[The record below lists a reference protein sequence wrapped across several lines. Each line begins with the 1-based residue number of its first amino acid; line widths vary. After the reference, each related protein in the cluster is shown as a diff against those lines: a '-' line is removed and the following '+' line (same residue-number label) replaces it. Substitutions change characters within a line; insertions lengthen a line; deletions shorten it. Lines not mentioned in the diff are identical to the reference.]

1 MSPIFLGDS
10 EDAAP
15 CRCGPPSS
23 PSPELSGTETAL
35 TSDTDG
41 PELLN
46 PAPQGPEPIAIIG
59 MGCRLPGGAS
69 TPSKL
74 WDLLEAGR
82 SAQGRLPADRYNMDA
97 FYHPNGDRPGSMNTS
112 GGYFIQEDV
121 RGFDNSMFGINH
133 LEAMY
138 MDPQQRKLLEVTFEA
153 FEAAGLSLEA
163 MSGANVGCYVGNF
176 VTDFIT
182 MQLKDPEYTHR
193 YTATGSGTTILANRI
208 SHVFNLK
215 GPSFVIDTACS
226 SSLYCLHAACSALW
240 QGECDAAVVAG
251 ANLIQSPE
259 QQLATMKAGVLSGT
273 STCHTFDASADGYGR
288 ADGIGVLLVK
298 RLSDAVRDNDPIRS
312 VIRSTAVN
320 SNGKT
325 NGITLPSADGQ
336 EAVIRKAYALAG
348 LGYDDTDYVECH
360 GTGTA
365 VGDPIE
371 VEALSRV
378 FRRQPASRPLLIGS
392 VKTNL
397 GHSEAA
403 SGISSLLKVA
413 MALECGRIPPT
424 IGIGSLNPKLK
435 LDEWNMRIV
444 TENTDWPQKETGAG
458 QPTRR
463 ALRRAGVNSFGYG
476 GANAHCI
483 LESADAHVP
492 RGYRER
498 GAAAAAAAAA
508 RLASTTGA
516 ARTALLIPVSAK
528 SASSLERKAA
538 DLASYVAAKT
548 ASGSSLE
555 ASDLAYTLGVRR
567 SHLSS
572 RGFWIVGP
580 GSLSRDVVVASDED
594 KTADKLYR
602 RIAGRTYGKHALA
615 FVFTGQGAQWAG
627 MGRELMDE
635 FPSFRRTVQMLDST
649 LQLLPQAPTWTLR
662 GALLEPPESSSIN
675 LASRSQP
682 VCTAVQL
689 ALVRLLRGWGVAPEL
704 VVGHSSGEIAAAYA
718 AGRLTARQAIA
729 VAYYRGYAV
738 ERATSVGAMMAA
750 GLSQDEADADV
761 SALGL
766 TGKIR
771 VACVNSPESVT
782 ISGDTDG
789 VEAYKAVLDGRGV
802 FARLLKTDGRAYHS
816 HHMAAVGGLYE
827 DLVVEALASAA
838 VRNDLD
844 DEEAQKSTSPARWI
858 SSVTGQVV
866 GDEMP
871 TAEPSY
877 WRANLES
884 PVLFAQVVEKL
895 LSPGKPVHLVEI
907 GPHSAL
913 EMPIRQTRT
922 KVGIDPAKTPYNSA
936 LLRGKNSTT
945 TMLTLAGELFLHGHS
960 ISFGAVNDNSSNNH
974 LPSRFP
980 PTKPGLLLLSAAAR
994 QPRVLT
1000 DLPKHVWDYDGGAG
1014 FNEPRSSVEWRNRTH
1029 PRHDLLGS
1037 RVLGGDGI
1045 TRQWRNLLR
1054 AADVAWLV
1062 GHKLDTTTV
1071 LPAAGYLAMAI
1082 EAVCQTAGVDLE
1094 KHEQG
1099 LPRCRFGL
1107 RHVHVEKALMVPDDQ
1122 QAGIEVF
1129 TTLQPATAPKTATAA
1144 AAAAAAASSG
1154 WYKFIVSSFVAG
1166 ESTRHAHGLVRITQ
1180 DEGTSPGGT
1189 KPPESSP
1196 PPLPVDADAME
1207 PSAPRTWYRK
1217 FVQEGLNFSGP
1228 LQSLSGIETHRR
1240 RGQMHLL
1247 ARTSLAPGLGGES
1260 AYALHPIAID
1270 ALFQSGPI
1278 ACTRGVVRDF
1288 TAKVPVYIE
1297 DMELRMLDRS
1307 LAPGPSRSGH
1317 EASDAPARQGSIRT
1331 ICKAAGLGA
1340 ISVDSQLYE
1349 GEDLVLRISGC
1360 RMVPY
1365 SSGAAGSAGSADR
1378 YERHPMLHVAWKP
1391 DVDRLAD
1398 VGVEHGAAA
1407 LSAYL
1412 SRFQGTDGKG
1422 DGKGDGGS
1430 GLLGAARLA
1439 GGVLDLVV
1447 HKRPTLHV
1455 LLASSSHDE
1464 KAVSHLRELLGVG
1477 TAFRRCLSLWKRS
1490 ADEDGAVQFQDLSA
1504 EGDPAANGSADDAAS
1519 SAPPSIFDVLVILD
1533 TSAAASSSSD
1543 DLTLHSSL
1551 VDENKG
1557 TVIWSGLPSRGS
1569 ITAKLSSLGF
1579 SSMEAQQSHET
1590 EMLEVVLARRIPP
1603 GKKQEPTHREV
1614 LIVERN
1620 PGHEL
1625 NGELAL
1631 HIAELTKKPAVRVTL
1646 DKVTP
1651 ELAAAHAT
1659 VIATVELQD
1668 ALLADVQ
1675 DGDFAQIKTLTDNC
1689 SNLIWVTGGGLA
1701 DGTRPE
1707 QAVVFGLSR
1716 ALMMEQPSLRFFVV
1730 GVDGESVAAQTIA
1743 KQVVGVA
1750 KQALLDDPE
1759 PDFEFVQDGTAGGAL
1774 QVSRFVP
1781 DDSMNS
1787 TFRQRQPN
1795 AAETLQMRLGEAH
1808 PCRLSLNGPVAAS
1821 MSDAFVF
1828 TRDIAHKGIDDDLN
1842 EHEVQVRILA
1852 VGLHA
1857 RDLRAMTG
1865 EMWDG
1870 DGDTQPQAVTSQYV
1884 GRIIRV
1890 GSAVDS
1896 LVVDDHVLA
1905 MAPGLCATV
1914 ERIPASSC
1922 RRLSDG
1928 EDPATMASIPVPACT
1943 ALHALRDRARLQPGE
1958 TLLVCYRDADAQGR
1972 DISGPAAVHI
1982 ARALGANVLAVVVV
1996 DDDGDDDATRQEQRS
2011 SISDD
2016 LGLPEPQV
2024 MLVKAGDE
2032 AVFGSDVVSRHGP
2045 VHVVANFCADR
2056 WPVSN
2061 VAAVCADN
2069 ARIVHVGRG
2078 TVLGEL
2084 VATDPAILRR
2094 NVALS
2099 TFDVSTLFTASP
2111 SSPSSP
2117 STTRG
2122 GQLLDGVLSLWRQG
2136 QLQGLPGIRPRLFD
2150 VGNLADA
2157 FRALAATGAKNTSPP
2172 VGRGVVSVSF
2182 GDSSPVRVAAASYHT
2197 VFSPDKSYLLV
2208 GCLGGLGRSMSRWM
2222 LSRGARRF
2230 VFLGRSGTDREAA
2243 ARLVQDLELSGGSVT
2258 VVRGDVADA
2267 ADVERAVAAS
2277 AAAGPIGGVVQA
2289 AMGLDEALFTA
2300 MPAAYWRKGLA
2311 PKVRGSLNLHAALR
2325 GRDAALDFF
2334 LVTSSVSGSVGT
2346 ATESNY
2352 CAANYFLDVFAR
2364 YRRALGLP
2372 ATSVGLG
2379 MISEVGYLHENPE
2392 IEAMLLRKG
2401 IQAIGEDEMLNM
2413 IDISLWRS
2421 AAGGRGASLSAWGAT
2436 DHALAHTLT
2445 GLEPIGVRELRAQGF
2460 DVSSP
2465 VLGDPRAS
2473 LLAAALAADENE
2485 SGGGGAGV
2493 GGGGTSASGGGLPAG
2508 LARAVAAGAV
2518 GEVAA
2523 QALELIAD
2531 KFSNLVLVPRDR
2543 LDLLRPLS
2551 DVGVDS
2557 MLAAEF
2563 RGWIYQQVKVNVPYL
2578 TMLAST
2584 TTLTMLS
2591 ELIAGKLLEA

>member
-10 EDAAP
+10 EDAAT

-35 TSDTDG
+35 TSDSDG

-46 PAPQGPEPIAIIG
+46 PGPQGPEPIAIIG

-74 WDLLEAGR
+74 WELLEAGR

-153 FEAAGLSLEA
+153 FEAAGLSLDA
-163 MSGANVGCYVGNF
+163 VSGANVGCYVGNF

-182 MQLKDPEYTHR
+182 MQLKDAEYTHR

-240 QGECDAAVVAG
+240 QRECDAAVVAG

-298 RLSDAVRDNDPIRS
+298 RLSDAIRDNDPIRS

-348 LGYDDTDYVECH
+348 LGYGDTDYVECH

-378 FRRQPASRPLLIGS
+378 FRRQPGSQPLLIGS

-424 IGIGSLNPKLK
+424 IGISSLNPKLK

-444 TENTDWPQKETGAG
+444 TENTEWPQNRTPNG
-458 QPTRR
+458 QQGGRV
-463 ALRRAGVNSFGYG
+463 LRRAGVNSFGYG

-483 LESADAHVP
+483 LESPDTHVP

-498 GAAAAAAAAA
+498 GAAT
-508 RLASTTGA
+508 RLTNSAGA
-516 ARTALLIPVSAK
+516 PRTALLLPVSSK
-528 SASSLERKAA
+528 SVSSLEQKAA
-538 DLASYVAAKT
+538 DIASYVAAKT
-548 ASGSSLE
+548 ASSADLQ

-572 RGFWIVGP
+572 RGFWIAAP
-580 GSLSRDVVVASDED
+580 DSLSEDVVVGSDAASS
-594 KTADKLYR
+594 KLHT
-602 RIAGRTYGKHALA
+602 RIPGRAYGRHPLA

-649 LQLLPQAPTWTLR
+649 LQLLPHPPTWTLR

-689 ALVRLLRGWGVAPEL
+689 ALVRLLRDWGVAPGFA
-704 VVGHSSGEIAAAYA
+704 VGHSSGEIAAAYA

-738 ERATSVGAMMAA
+738 ERSTTVGAMMAA
-750 GLSQDEADADV
+750 GLSQDEADGDIA
-761 SALGL
+761 ALGL
-766 TGKIR
+766 AGKIR

-789 VEAYKAVLDGRGV
+789 IDEYKAVLDGRGV

-816 HHMAAVGGLYE
+816 HHMAAIGGLYE
-827 DLVVEALASAA
+827 DLVVEALASPA
-838 VRNDLD
+838 VQNDLD
-844 DEEAQKSTSPARWI
+844 DAGQQNLSPAQWI

-866 GDEMP
+866 GDDMP

-895 LSPGKPVHLVEI
+895 LSPGTPVHLVEI

-913 EMPIRQTRT
+913 EMPIKQTRT
-922 KVGIDPAKTPYNSA
+922 KVGIDAAKTPYNSA

-945 TMLTLAGELFLHGHS
+945 TMLTLAGELFLHGHP
-960 ISFGAVNDNSSNNH
+960 IAFGAVNNTTTAH
-974 LPSRFP
+974 TPSRYP
-980 PTKPGLLLLSAAAR
+980 PTKPGMLLSAR
-994 QPRVLT
+994 QPQVLT
-1000 DLPKHVWDYDGGAG
+1000 DLPRHVWDYDGGAG
-1014 FNEPRSSVEWRNRTH
+1014 FHEPRSSIEWRNRTH
-1029 PRHDLLGS
+1029 ARHDLLGS
-1037 RVLGGDGI
+1037 RVPGGDGI
-1045 TRQWRNLLR
+1045 TRQWRNVLR
-1054 AADVAWLV
+1054 AADLAWLV

-1071 LPAAGYLAMAI
+1071 LPAAGYLAMAV
-1082 EAVCQTAGVDLE
+1082 EAACQSAGLSLE
-1094 KHEQG
+1094 RYG
-1099 LPRCRFGL
+1099 RGSPRCSFAL
-1107 RHVHVEKALMVPDDQ
+1107 RHVHVEKALMVLDDQ
-1122 QAGIEVF
+1122 QSGIEVF
-1129 TTLQPATAPKTATAA
+1129 TTLQPATAPRTATAG
-1144 AAAAAAASSG
+1144 SGG
-1154 WYKFIVSSFVAG
+1154 WYKFIVSSFVAE
-1166 ESTRHAHGLVRITQ
+1166 ESTRHAHGLVKLAQNDDR
-1180 DEGTSPGGT
+1180 
-1189 KPPESSP
+1189 PPARR
-1196 PPLPVDADAME
+1196 LPVEDEAME
-1207 PSAPRTWYRK
+1207 QSAPRTWYRK

-1228 LQSLSGIETHRR
+1228 LQSLSRIETHRR
-1240 RGQMHLL
+1240 RGEMHLL
-1247 ARTSLAPGLGGES
+1247 AQTSLSPGLGGES

-1297 DMELRMLDRS
+1297 DMELRM
-1307 LAPGPSRSGH
+1307 PSRSLLSGSFVSPSGDESA
-1317 EASDAPARQGSIRT
+1317 EATAQQGSIRT
-1331 ICKAAGLGA
+1331 ICKSAGLGA
-1340 ISVDSQLYE
+1340 ISVDSQLFD
-1349 GEDLVLRISGC
+1349 GDDLVLRVSGC

-1365 SSGAAGSAGSADR
+1365 SSGAAVGAAAGDG

-1391 DVDRLAD
+1391 DVERLAD
-1398 VGVEHGAAA
+1398 AGIEHGASA
-1407 LSAYL
+1407 LTAYL
-1412 SRFQGTDGKG
+1412 SQFQGTTVIGDDADGVAG
-1422 DGKGDGGS
+1422 V
-1430 GLLGAARLA
+1430 LGAAKLA

-1455 LLASSSHDE
+1455 LLASDSRQDE
-1464 KAVSHLRELLGVG
+1464 SAVKHMRELLGVG
-1477 TAFRRCLSLWKRS
+1477 TAFQRCLSLWKRS
-1490 ADEDGAVQFQDLSA
+1490 TDQDGAVQFQDLSA
-1504 EGDPAANGSADDAAS
+1504 KEDTTANGTATAAS
-1519 SAPPSIFDVLVILD
+1519 SAPPAIFDVLVILD
-1533 TSAAASSSSD
+1533 LGTFSKGSTSADLASY
-1543 DLTLHSSL
+1543 SSL
-1551 VDENKG
+1551 VDEKKG
-1557 TVIWSGLPSRGS
+1557 TLIRSGLPSSASTASSGS
-1569 ITAKLSSLGF
+1569 IPAKLSPLGF
-1579 SSMEAQQSHET
+1579 SCIEAQQSHGT
-1590 EMLEVVLARRIPP
+1590 PVLKVVLAQRGLPD
-1603 GKKQEPTHREV
+1603 KKQELEQQEV

-1620 PGHEL
+1620 PDHKL
-1625 NGELAL
+1625 NKELAL
-1631 HIAELTKKPAVRVTL
+1631 HVAELTDKPAKRVTL
-1646 DKVTP
+1646 DQLTP
-1651 ELAAAHAT
+1651 ELATAHAT
-1659 VIATVELQD
+1659 VIATVELED
-1668 ALLADVQ
+1668 ALLADVK
-1675 DGDFAQIKTLTDNC
+1675 DDDFAQIKTLTDHC
-1689 SNLIWVTGGGLA
+1689 TNLIWVTGGGLA

-1730 GVDGESVAAQTIA
+1730 GVDGESAAAETTA
-1743 KQVVGVA
+1743 RQVLGVA
-1750 KQALLDDPE
+1750 RQALLDDAE
-1759 PDFEFVQDGTAGGAL
+1759 PDFEFVQDGRAGGAL

-1781 DDSMNS
+1781 DDAMNS

-1795 AAETLQMRLGEAH
+1795 ATETLEMRLGDAQ
-1808 PCRLSLNGPVAAS
+1808 PCRLSLAGPVAAN

-1828 TRDIAHKGIDDDLN
+1828 TRDLAHKNNDHGIGQD
-1842 EHEVQVRILA
+1842 EVEVQVLT

-1865 EMWDG
+1865 EMSDG
-1870 DGDTQPQAVTSQYV
+1870 EGDTQPHAVTSQYV
-1884 GRIIRV
+1884 GSVVRV
-1890 GSAVDS
+1890 GSAVES
-1896 LVVDDHVLA
+1896 LAVDDSVLV
-1905 MAPGLCATV
+1905 MAPGRCATV

-1922 RRLSDG
+1922 RVLRDG
-1928 EDPATMASIPVPACT
+1928 EDPAAMASLPLPACT
-1943 ALHALRDRARLQPGE
+1943 ALYALRDRARLQPGE
-1958 TLLVCYRDADAQGR
+1958 TVLVCYREADAHGR
-1972 DISGPAAVHI
+1972 DRSGPAAVHI
-1982 ARALGANVLAVVVV
+1982 ARALGANVFAVVVV
-1996 DDDGDDDATRQEQRS
+1996 DDGDDEAKQEQRS
-2011 SISDD
+2011 EIVGD
-2016 LGLPEPQV
+2016 LGLPETHV
-2024 MLVKAGDE
+2024 SFVKVGDG
-2032 AVFGSDVVSRHGP
+2032 AASGSDMLSSHGR
-2045 VHVVANFCADR
+2045 VQVVANFCTDR
-2056 WPVSN
+2056 WPLSN
-2061 VAAVCADN
+2061 VAALCADD
-2069 ARIVHVGRG
+2069 ARIVNVGRG

-2084 VATDPAILRR
+2084 VTTDPTILRK
-2094 NVALS
+2094 NIALS
-2099 TFDVSTLFTASP
+2099 TFDVNLLLTP
-2111 SSPSSP
+2111 VPSSP
-2117 STTRG
+2117 STTRSG
-2122 GQLLDGVLSLWRQG
+2122 LLLDDVLSLWRQRK
-2136 QLQGLPGIRPRLFD
+2136 LNGLLGTQPRLFD
-2150 VGNLADA
+2150 VANLAEA
-2157 FRALAATGAKNTSPP
+2157 FRALGGSTTQASHTTPRGA
-2172 VGRGVVSVSF
+2172 VSVSF
-2182 GDSSPVRVAAASYHT
+2182 EDTSLVRVAPPSYHT
-2197 VFSPDKSYLLV
+2197 VFNPDKSYLLV

-2222 LSRGARRF
+2222 LSRGARKF
-2230 VFLGRSGTDREAA
+2230 TFLGRSGTDREPA
-2243 ARLVQDLELSGGSVT
+2243 ARLVQDLELCGASVT
-2258 VVRGDVADA
+2258 VVRGDVVDA
-2267 ADVERAVAAS
+2267 SDVERAVAAS

-2311 PKVRGSLNLHAALR
+2311 PKVRGSLNLHAALA
-2325 GRDAALDFF
+2325 GRDADLDFF
-2334 LVTSSVSGSVGT
+2334 LMTSSVSGSVGT

-2364 YRRALGLP
+2364 HRRGLGLP

-2401 IQAIGEDEMLNM
+2401 IQAISEDEMLNM
-2413 IDISLWRS
+2413 IDISLSASASSRTRGSPAAAWR
-2421 AAGGRGASLSAWGAT
+2421 GT

-2485 SGGGGAGV
+2485 SAGAGAGGAS
-2493 GGGGTSASGGGLPAG
+2493 TSSGGLPAG
-2508 LARAVAAGAV
+2508 LAQAVAGGSSGA
-2518 GEVAA
+2518 VAA
-2523 QALELIAD
+2523 QALEVVAD

-2563 RGWIYQQVKVNVPYL
+2563 RGWIYQQLKVNVPYL

>member
-10 EDAAP
+10 EDVVP

-46 PAPQGPEPIAIIG
+46 PGPQGPEPIAIIG

-82 SAQGRLPADRYNMDA
+82 SAQGRLPRDRYNMDA
-97 FYHPNGDRPGSMNTS
+97 FYHLNGDRPGSMNTS

-153 FEAAGLSLEA
+153 FEAAGLSLDA

-240 QGECDAAVVAG
+240 QRECDAAVVAG

-298 RLSDAVRDNDPIRS
+298 RLSDAIRDNDPIRS

-348 LGYDDTDYVECH
+348 LGYGDTDYVECH

-378 FRRQPASRPLLIGS
+378 FRRQPGSQPLLIGS

-413 MALECGRIPPT
+413 MALERGRIPPT
-424 IGIGSLNPKLK
+424 IGISSLNPKLK

-444 TENTDWPQKETGAG
+444 TENTDWPQNRAAAG
-458 QPTRR
+458 QQTGRV
-463 ALRRAGVNSFGYG
+463 LRRAGVNSFGYG

-483 LESADAHVP
+483 LESPETHVP

-498 GAAAAAAAAA
+498 STAV
-508 RLASTTGA
+508 RLAYTTSTP
-516 ARTALLIPVSAK
+516 RTALLLPVSSK
-528 SASSLERKAA
+528 SVSSLEQKATDIA
-538 DLASYVAAKT
+538 NYVAAKT
-548 ASGSSLE
+548 TSSTSLN

-572 RGFWIVGP
+572 RGYWIAAP
-580 GSLSRDVVVASDED
+580 DSLSQDVVVRSD
-594 KTADKLYR
+594 TTSNSLHT
-602 RIAGRTYGKHALA
+602 RIAGRAYAKHPLA

-635 FPSFRRTVQMLDST
+635 FPSFRGTVQMLDST
-649 LQLLPQAPTWTLR
+649 LQLLPHPPTWTLR

-689 ALVRLLRGWGVAPEL
+689 ALVRLLRDWGIAPEF

-738 ERATSVGAMMAA
+738 ERNTMIGAMMAA
-750 GLSQDEADADV
+750 GLSQDEADEDI

-789 VEAYKAVLDGRGV
+789 IETYKAVLDGRGV

-816 HHMAAVGGLYE
+816 HHMAAIGGLYE
-827 DLVVEALASAA
+827 DLVVEALATAA
-838 VRNDLD
+838 VQNDLD
-844 DEEAQKSTSPARWI
+844 DTPPKNSSPAQWI
-858 SSVTGQVV
+858 SSVTGEVV

-884 PVLFAQVVEKL
+884 PVLFAQVIEKL
-895 LSPGKPVHLVEI
+895 LSPGKPVHLIEV

-913 EMPIRQTRT
+913 EMPIKQTRT

-960 ISFGAVNDNSSNNH
+960 VAFGAVNDSNYHPSSRY
-974 LPSRFP
+974 LS
-980 PTKPGLLLLSAAAR
+980 TKPGMLLSTGR
-994 QPRVLT
+994 QPQVLT

-1029 PRHDLLGS
+1029 ARHDLLGS

-1045 TRQWRNLLR
+1045 TRQWRNVLR

-1082 EAVCQTAGVDLE
+1082 EAVCQTAGLSLE
-1094 KHEQG
+1094 QDEYGSQ
-1099 LPRCRFGL
+1099 RCSFGL

-1129 TTLQPATAPKTATAA
+1129 TTIQPATAPKTAAGG
-1144 AAAAAAASSG
+1144 SSG

-1166 ESTRHAHGLVRITQ
+1166 DSTRHAHGLVKITQ
-1180 DEGTSPGGT
+1180 NEENSPST
-1189 KPPESSP
+1189 TETPKLSQQQL
-1196 PPLPVDADAME
+1196 LPVDIDAME
-1207 PSAPRTWYRK
+1207 HSAPRTWYKK

-1228 LQSLSGIETHRR
+1228 LQSLSKIETHRR

-1247 ARTSLAPGLGGES
+1247 AQTSLSPGLTGES

-1297 DMELRMLDRS
+1297 DMELRMPGRSSLPTTSTLD
-1307 LAPGPSRSGH
+1307 
-1317 EASDAPARQGSIRT
+1317 DATDSTTARQGSIRT

-1340 ISVDSQLYE
+1340 INVDSQLHE

-1365 SSGAAGSAGSADR
+1365 SSGAAVGAGPGDE

-1398 VGVEHGAAA
+1398 VSIEHGAAA

-1412 SRFQGTDGKG
+1412 SQFHGSNLM
-1422 DGKGDGGS
+1422 GDGGD
-1430 GLLGAARLA
+1430 GLLEAAKLA

-1447 HKRPTLHV
+1447 HKRPTLQV
-1455 LLASSSHDE
+1455 LLVSSSARDE
-1464 KAVSHLRELLGVG
+1464 GAVKHLRELLGVG
-1477 TAFRRCLSLWKRS
+1477 TAFQRCLSLWKRS
-1490 ADEDGAVQFQDLSA
+1490 TDENGAVQFQDLSA
-1504 EGDPAANGSADDAAS
+1504 KGDPTVNGTATAAS
-1519 SAPPSIFDVLVILD
+1519 STVPSTFDLLIFLE
-1533 TSAAASSSSD
+1533 TSAEGPTST
-1543 DLTLHSSL
+1543 DLNSYSSL
-1551 VDENKG
+1551 VNEKKG
-1557 TVIWSGLPSRGS
+1557 TIIWSGPPSSGS
-1569 ITAKLSSLGF
+1569 ISTKLSPLGF
-1579 SSMEAQQSHET
+1579 SSMEAQQPHDNT
-1590 EMLEVVLARRIPP
+1590 VLEVVLAQRSPSNTQKL
-1603 GKKQEPTHREV
+1603 GHQDV

-1620 PGHEL
+1620 PDHKL
-1625 NGELAL
+1625 NSELAL
-1631 HIAELTKKPAVRVTL
+1631 QIAELTDKPAKRVTI
-1646 DKVTP
+1646 DQVTP
-1651 ELAAAHAT
+1651 ELAAAHPT
-1659 VIATVELQD
+1659 VIATVELED
-1668 ALLADVQ
+1668 ALLADVK
-1675 DGDFAQIKTLTDNC
+1675 DGDFDQIKTLTDNC
-1689 SNLIWVTGGGLA
+1689 ANLIWVTGGGLA

-1707 QAVVFGLSR
+1707 NAVVFGLSR

-1730 GVDGESVAAQTIA
+1730 GIDSESVTTETTAR
-1743 KQVVGVA
+1743 QVIGVA
-1750 KQALLDDPE
+1750 KQALLEDAE
-1759 PDFEFVQDGTAGGAL
+1759 PDFEFVQDGKVSGAL

-1795 AAETLQMRLGEAH
+1795 AAETLEMRLGDAH
-1808 PCRLSLNGPVAAS
+1808 PCRLSLDGPVAAN
-1821 MSDAFVF
+1821 MSDTFVF
-1828 TRDIAHKGIDDDLN
+1828 TQDLSQARDDSDLKPD
-1842 EHEVQVRILA
+1842 EVEVKVLA
-1852 VGLHA
+1852 IGLHS

-1865 EMWDG
+1865 EMSDG
-1870 DGDTQPQAVTSQYV
+1870 DGDTQPHAVTSQYV
-1884 GRIIRV
+1884 GKVDRV
-1890 GSAVDS
+1890 GSAVEGITPEDRV
-1896 LVVDDHVLA
+1896 LV
-1905 MAPGLCATV
+1905 MAPGRCATV

-1922 RRLSDG
+1922 RVLTDD
-1928 EDPATMASIPVPACT
+1928 EDPATIASIPLPACI
-1943 ALHALRDRARLQPGE
+1943 ALYGLRERARIQPGE
-1958 TLLVCYRDADAQGR
+1958 TALVCYRDADAHGR
-1972 DISGPAAVHI
+1972 DRSGPAAVHI
-1982 ARALGANVLAVVVV
+1982 ARALGANVLAVVVIDNEE
-1996 DDDGDDDATRQEQRS
+1996 DDTRQEQRS
-2011 SISDD
+2011 SISED
-2016 LGLPEPQV
+2016 LGLPETQV
-2024 MLVKAGDE
+2024 ILVNGGGGD
-2032 AVFGSDVVSRHGP
+2032 FGSDMLSHHGQ

-2056 WPVSN
+2056 WPLSN
-2061 VAAVCADN
+2061 VAALCADD
-2069 ARIVHVGRG
+2069 ARIIHIGRG

-2084 VATDPAILRR
+2084 LATDPTILRK
-2094 NVALS
+2094 NIAMS
-2099 TFDVSTLFTASP
+2099 TFDTSALFTAL
-2111 SSPSSP
+2111 SSST

-2122 GQLLDGVLSLWRQG
+2122 DLLLDGVLSLWRQG
-2136 QLQGLPGIRPRLFD
+2136 KLDGLLGTQPRVFD
-2150 VGNLADA
+2150 VANLAEA
-2157 FRALAATGAKNTSPP
+2157 FRALAVTSTKNGPP
-2172 VGRGVVSVSF
+2172 APRGVVSVSF
-2182 GDSSPVRVAAASYHT
+2182 NDSSLVRVAPPSYHT
-2197 VFSPDKSYLLV
+2197 LFSPDKSYLLV

-2222 LSRGARRF
+2222 LSRGARKF
-2230 VFLGRSGTDREAA
+2230 TFLGRSGTDREPA
-2243 ARLVQDLELSGGSVT
+2243 ARLVQDLELCGASVT
-2258 VVRGDVADA
+2258 VVRGDVVDA

-2311 PKVRGSLNLHAALR
+2311 PKVRGSLNLHSALA
-2325 GRDAALDFF
+2325 GRDSDLDFF
-2334 LVTSSVSGSVGT
+2334 LMTSSVSGSVGT

-2364 YRRALGLP
+2364 YRRGLGLP

-2401 IQAIGEDEMLNM
+2401 IQAISEDEMLNM
-2413 IDISLWRS
+2413 IDISLSASSSRS
-2421 AAGGRGASLSAWGAT
+2421 SSASSTAWGGT
-2436 DHALAHTLT
+2436 DHAIAHTLT

-2460 DVSSP
+2460 NVSSP

-2473 LLAAALAADENE
+2473 LLAAALAADDKE
-2485 SGGGGAGV
+2485 SSGAGA
-2493 GGGGTSASGGGLPAG
+2493 GGSSATSGGLPTG
-2508 LARAVAAGAV
+2508 LAQAVATGSVTA
-2518 GEVAA
+2518 VAA

>member
-10 EDAAP
+10 DDVAP

-41 PELLN
+41 PEMLN
-46 PAPQGPEPIAIIG
+46 SGPQCPEPIAIIG

-82 SAQGRLPADRYNMDA
+82 SAQGRLPADRYNIDA

-153 FEAAGLSLEA
+153 FEAAGLSLDA

-240 QGECDAAVVAG
+240 QRECDAAVVAG

-298 RLSDAVRDNDPIRS
+298 RLSDAIRDNDPIRS

-348 LGYDDTDYVECH
+348 LGYGDTDYVECH

-378 FRRQPASRPLLIGS
+378 FRRQPGSQPLLIGS
-392 VKTNL
+392 IKTNL

-424 IGIGSLNPKLK
+424 IGIGSLNPKIR

-444 TENTDWPQKETGAG
+444 TENTDWPQSSNGTTNG
-458 QPTRR
+458 QQTRR
-463 ALRRAGVNSFGYG
+463 VLRRAGVNSFGYG

-483 LESADAHVP
+483 LESPDTHVP
-492 RGYRER
+492 LGYRER
-498 GAAAAAAAAA
+498 GAAA
-508 RLASTTGA
+508 RLTNTTDM
-516 ARTALLIPVSAK
+516 ARTALLLPVSSK
-528 SASSLERKAA
+528 SESSLEQKAA
-538 DLASYVAAKT
+538 DISSYVATKT
-548 ASGSSLE
+548 SNNTSLE
-555 ASDLAYTLGVRR
+555 AADLAYTLGVRR

-572 RGFWIVGP
+572 RGFWITSP
-580 GSLSRDVVVASDED
+580 DSLSQNVVITSD
-594 KTADKLYR
+594 TSSNKLHT
-602 RIAGRTYGKHALA
+602 RIPGRAYGKHPLA

-627 MGRELMDE
+627 MGRELMEE

-649 LQLLPQAPTWTLR
+649 LQLLPHPPTWTLR
-662 GALLEPPESSSIN
+662 GALLEPSESSSIN

-689 ALVRLLRGWGVAPEL
+689 ALVRLLRDWGIAPEF
-704 VVGHSSGEIAAAYA
+704 VVGHSSGEIAAAYS

-738 ERATSVGAMMAA
+738 EQSTMVGAMMAV
-750 GLSQDEADADV
+750 GLSQDEADEDI
-761 SALGL
+761 SSLGL
-766 TGKIR
+766 AGKVR

-789 VEAYKAVLDGRGV
+789 IKNYKAVLDSRGL
-802 FARLLKTDGRAYHS
+802 FARPLKTDGRAYHS

-827 DLVVEALASAA
+827 DLVVEAMASQA
-838 VRNDLD
+838 VQNDLD
-844 DEEAQKSTSPARWI
+844 EAAYKNPSPVQWI
-858 SSVTGQVV
+858 SSVTGQAV

-895 LSPGKPVHLVEI
+895 LSPGKPIHLVEV

-913 EMPIRQTRT
+913 EMPIKQTRT

-936 LLRGKNSTT
+936 LLRGKDSTT

-960 ISFGAVNDNSSNNH
+960 IAFDAVNNNNNKNNAH
-974 LPSRFP
+974 HFSRYS
-980 PTKPGLLLLSAAAR
+980 PTKPGVLLSSR
-994 QPRVLT
+994 QPQVLT
-1000 DLPKHVWDYDGGAG
+1000 DLPKHVWDYNGGAG
-1014 FNEPRSSVEWRNRTH
+1014 FNEPRSSIEWRNRTH
-1029 PRHDLLGS
+1029 ARHDLLGS

-1045 TRQWRNLLR
+1045 TRQWRNVLR
-1054 AADVAWLV
+1054 AADIAWLV

-1082 EAVCQTAGVDLE
+1082 EAACQTAGLSLE
-1094 KHEQG
+1094 QYGQG
-1099 LPRCRFGL
+1099 SPRCNFGL

-1122 QAGIEVF
+1122 QTGIEVF
-1129 TTLQPATAPKTATAA
+1129 TTLQPATAPKTAVGG
-1144 AAAAAAASSG
+1144 SWG
-1154 WYKFIVSSFVAG
+1154 WHKFIVSTFVAG
-1166 ESTRHAHGLVRITQ
+1166 ESTRHAHGLVKITQ
-1180 DEGTSPGGT
+1180 NED
-1189 KPPESSP
+1189 SSP
-1196 PPLPVDADAME
+1196 IQSLPVDGEAME
-1207 PSAPRTWYRK
+1207 QSAPRTWYKK

-1228 LQSLSGIETHRR
+1228 LQSLSEIETHRR

-1247 ARTSLAPGLGGES
+1247 AQTSLSPGLTGES

-1297 DMELRMLDRS
+1297 DMELRISGTSLPYTSSILDE
-1307 LAPGPSRSGH
+1307 
-1317 EASDAPARQGSIRT
+1317 EAADAPAPRGSIRT

-1349 GEDLVLRISGC
+1349 GDDLVLRISGC

-1365 SSGAAGSAGSADR
+1365 SSGAAVGAGARDEF
-1378 YERHPMLHVAWKP
+1378 ERHPMLHVAWKP
-1391 DVDRLAD
+1391 DVDKLAD
-1398 VGVEHGAAA
+1398 AGAEHGATA

-1412 SRFQGTDGKG
+1412 SQFQETHVMGDDGN
-1422 DGKGDGGS
+1422 

-1447 HKRPTLHV
+1447 HKRPTLNV
-1455 LLASSSHDE
+1455 LLASPSSRDDGVV
-1464 KAVSHLRELLGVG
+1464 KHLRELLGVG
-1477 TAFRRCLSLWKRS
+1477 TAFQRCLSLWERS
-1490 ADEDGAVQFQDLSA
+1490 TDENGTVQFQDLSVKR
-1504 EGDPAANGSADDAAS
+1504 DPKANGTAT
-1519 SAPPSIFDVLVILD
+1519 APPSTFDVLVILD
-1533 TSAAASSSSD
+1533 TLTEGSTWT
-1543 DLTLHSSL
+1543 DLSLCSSL
-1551 VDENKG
+1551 VDEKKG
-1557 TVIWSGLPSRGS
+1557 TFIWSGLPSSGS
-1569 ITAKLSSLGF
+1569 ITAELSSLDF
-1579 SSMEAQQSHET
+1579 SCLEAQQSHENPF
-1590 EMLEVVLARRIPP
+1590 LEVVLAQRGFSDRQVL
-1603 GKKQEPTHREV
+1603 GHQEV

-1620 PGHEL
+1620 PDHKL
-1625 NGELAL
+1625 NSELAL
-1631 HIAELTKKPAVRVTL
+1631 HVAKLTDKPAKRVTL
-1646 DKVTP
+1646 DRVTP
-1651 ELAAAHAT
+1651 ELAAAQAT
-1659 VIATVELQD
+1659 VIATVELED
-1668 ALLADVQ
+1668 ALLADVK
-1675 DGDFAQIKTLTDNC
+1675 DGDFAQIKALTDNC
-1689 SNLIWVTGGGLA
+1689 TNLIWVTGGGLA

-1730 GVDGESVAAQTIA
+1730 GVDSESVAAETMA

-1750 KQALLDDPE
+1750 KQALLNDVE
-1759 PDFEFVQDGTAGGAL
+1759 PDFEFVQDGRGIGVL

-1795 AAETLQMRLGEAH
+1795 AAQTLEMRLGDAH
-1808 PCRLSLNGPVAAS
+1808 PCRLSLDRPVAAN
-1821 MSDAFVF
+1821 MTDAFVF
-1828 TRDIAHKGIDDDLN
+1828 TQDIRQKS
-1842 EHEVQVRILA
+1842 HEYNLKEDEVEVRVLT

-1865 EMWDG
+1865 EISDG
-1870 DGDTQPQAVTSQYV
+1870 DGDTQPHAVTSQYV
-1884 GRIIRV
+1884 GKVIRV
-1890 GSAVDS
+1890 GSAVENINVDNNV
-1896 LVVDDHVLA
+1896 LV
-1905 MAPGLCATV
+1905 MAPGRCATV

-1922 RRLSDG
+1922 RILSDD
-1928 EDPATMASIPVPACT
+1928 EDPAAIASIPLPACT
-1943 ALHALRDRARLQPGE
+1943 ALYALGDRARLQPSD
-1958 TLLVCYRDADAQGR
+1958 TVLVCYRDSDAHGCDR
-1972 DISGPAAVHI
+1972 SGPAAVHI
-1982 ARALGANVLAVVVV
+1982 ARAMGANVLAAVVVE
-1996 DDDGDDDATRQEQRS
+1996 DDDEDMKQEQRS
-2011 SISDD
+2011 SILDD
-2016 LGLPEPQV
+2016 LGLPETQV
-2024 MLVKAGDE
+2024 LFVPTGGGAGFD
-2032 AVFGSDVVSRHGP
+2032 SDILNRHGQ
-2045 VHVVANFCADR
+2045 VQVVANFCTDR
-2056 WPVSN
+2056 WPLSN
-2061 VAAVCADN
+2061 VAALCAYD

-2078 TVLGEL
+2078 AVLGEL
-2084 VATDPAILRR
+2084 VVTDPAILRK
-2094 NVALS
+2094 NIALS
-2099 TFDVSTLFTASP
+2099 TFDVSALFTP
-2111 SSPSSP
+2111 QLSSP

-2122 GQLLDGVLSLWRQG
+2122 GPLLDDALSLWCQG
-2136 QLQGLPGIRPRLFD
+2136 KLDGLLGTQPRLFD
-2150 VGNLADA
+2150 AAHLAEA
-2157 FRALAATGAKNTSPP
+2157 FRALGANTTKAGHPTP
-2172 VGRGVVSVSF
+2172 RGAISVSL
-2182 GDSSPVRVAAASYHT
+2182 DNESLVRVAPPSYHT
-2197 VFSPDKSYLLV
+2197 IFSPDKSYLLV

-2222 LSRGARRF
+2222 LSRGARKF
-2230 VFLGRSGTDREAA
+2230 VFLGRSGTDREPA
-2243 ARLVQDLELSGGSVT
+2243 ARLVQDLELSGAIVT
-2258 VVRGDVADA
+2258 VVRGDVVNAS
-2267 ADVERAVAAS
+2267 DVERAVAAS

-2311 PKVRGSLNLHAALR
+2311 PKVRGSLNLHTALS
-2325 GRDAALDFF
+2325 GLDADLDFF
-2334 LVTSSVSGSVGT
+2334 LMTSSVSGSVGT

-2364 YRRALGLP
+2364 HRRGLGLP

-2401 IQAIGEDEMLNM
+2401 IQAISEDEMLNM
-2413 IDISLWRS
+2413 IDISLSASSSRTRS
-2421 AAGGRGASLSAWGAT
+2421 ASSSTWGGT

-2460 DVSSP
+2460 NVSSP

-2473 LLAAALAADENE
+2473 LLAAGLAADESE
-2485 SGGGGAGV
+2485 SAGAGA
-2493 GGGGTSASGGGLPAG
+2493 GGTSTSSGGLPAG
-2508 LARAVAAGAV
+2508 LAQAVAAGLP
-2518 GEVAA
+2518 GGVAA

-2591 ELIAGKLLEA
+2591 ELIAGKLLEE